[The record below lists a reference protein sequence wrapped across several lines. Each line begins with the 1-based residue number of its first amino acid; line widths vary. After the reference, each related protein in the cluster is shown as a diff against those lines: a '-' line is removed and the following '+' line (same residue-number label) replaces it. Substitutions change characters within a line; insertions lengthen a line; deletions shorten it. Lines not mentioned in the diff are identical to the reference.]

1 MEHLDSEHRGHGDH
15 AERHERDERFLRDAL
30 ALAALGPVPDPNPRV
45 GCVLLDAAGA
55 VVGRGFH
62 AGAGTP
68 HAEVAA
74 LADAAARGA
83 DVRGGTAYVTLEPCA
98 HRGRTGPC
106 AQALLEA
113 GVARVVHAQ
122 SDPNPVAA
130 GGAERLRAAG
140 VEVVAGLLA
149 DEAQALNAVWTRAVR
164 LGRPVVTWKVAG
176 SLDGR
181 AAAADGTSR
190 WVTGAAAR
198 ADVHD
203 LRARCDAIVVGTGT
217 ALADDPSL
225 TTRWPDGSLRD
236 RQPLR
241 VVVGDRDVPTGA
253 AVLDEA
259 APTVLLRG
267 HDPAAV
273 LATLH
278 GEGIRHVL
286 LEGGPTLAAAFLAA
300 GLVDEV
306 VAYVAPVLLGAG
318 PSSVGDLGISTVA
331 DALRLEPVDVT
342 VVGVD
347 VRVTARPLA
356 TTPQKETP

>member
-1 MEHLDSEHRGHGDH
+1 MVDEDQHDQQQ
-15 AERHERDERFLRDAL
+15 DERYLREAL
-30 ALAALGPVPDPNPRV
+30 ELAARGPLPDPNPRV

-62 AGAGTP
+62 AGAGTA
-68 HAEVAA
+68 HAEVVA

-83 DVRGGTAYVTLEPCA
+83 DVRGGTAYVSLEPCA
-98 HRGRTGPC
+98 HTGRTGPC
-106 AQALLEA
+106 AQALLDA

-122 SDPNPVAA
+122 SDPDPVAA
-130 GGAERLRAAG
+130 GGADLLRAAG
-140 VEVVAGLLA
+140 VPVDSGVLA
-149 DEAQALNAVWTRAVR
+149 DEAEALNAVWTRSVR
-164 LGRPVVTWKVAG
+164 LGRPVVTWKVAA

-181 AAAADGTSR
+181 SAAADRTSR

-203 LRARCDAIVVGTGT
+203 LRARCDAVVVGTGT

-241 VVVGDRDVPTGA
+241 VVVGDRDLPSRA
-253 AVLDEA
+253 AVLDAA
-259 APTVLLRG
+259 APTLVVRG

-273 LATLH
+273 LETLH
-278 GEGIRHVL
+278 GKGIRHVL

-318 PSSVGDLGISTVA
+318 PSAVGDLGITTIT
-331 DALRLEPVDVT
+331 DALRLEPTDVT

-347 VRVTARPLA
+347 VRVTARPRA
-356 TTPQKETP
+356 TTPQKEIV